1 VARRVRFWDLAATE
15 RGDFSAGVR
24 MAREGGIYYVED
36 LVHGRWTPAA
46 RDAIIKQTAALDGR
60 SVEIVIEQEPGASG
74 VAQIAALVTMLAGYR
89 VSGRRST
96 GDKITRAGPF
106 ASQCEAGNVKL
117 IEGPWNRDFL
127 DQVCS
132 FPEGSHDDVPDA
144 ASSAF
149 LVLAEPAVDPLLGA
163 IIGVGVRGW

>member
-1 VARRVRFWDLAATE
+1 
-15 RGDFSAGVR
+15 
-24 MAREGGIYYVED
+24 MAREGNLFYVED

-46 RDAIIKQTAALDGR
+46 RDAVILQTAKLDGR
-60 SVEIVIEQEPGASG
+60 GVEIVIEQEPGASG
-74 VAQIAALVTMLAGYR
+74 LAQIAALVAMLAGYR

-117 IEGPWNRDFL
+117 IEGSWVKTFL
-127 DQVCS
+127 DQVCA

-149 LVLAEPAVDPLLGA
+149 LVLAEPVADPLLGLVV
-163 IIGVGVRGW
+163 GRGVRGW